1 MLKNTLAEYDAG
13 IDVLVPGAELGFE
26 QLAMNNGTNANIPNK
41 ASEYAPNDLFIT
53 DLVLIKEVIV
63 IVTGTIAA
71 RATIVPKLTL
81 TEEDRI
87 VIALPHDRSCLF
99 HAFGFGLILEGF
111 RRTLRLSCLV
121 SKTPHNAMYH
131 TARKSVV

>member
-81 TEEDRI
+81 TAEDRF
-87 VIALPHDRSCLF
+87 VIAL
-99 HAFGFGLILEGF
+99 LIFLLWADS
-111 RRTLRLSCLV
+111 RRLPEDLAIILPR
-121 SKTPHNAMYH
+121 
-131 TARKSVV
+131 